1 MTNAAPAG
9 RARTPKLLWVIG
21 ILALLWNS
29 FGCLD
34 YTMTQTRNAA
44 WLAQYTPE
52 QMAFIDSYPS
62 WAIAGWAFGVWG
74 GAVGSL
80 LLLLRKRLSAPV
92 YLVSLL
98 GAVTSHI
105 YYLFLSNGPAT
116 LGGGAG
122 AYVFP
127 VVIIAIALGLYL
139 YARAM
144 AAKQVLV

>member
-9 RARTPKLLWVIG
+9 GARATKLFWLIG
-21 ILALLWNS
+21 VLALLWNS

-44 WLAQYTPE
+44 WLGQYTPE
-52 QMAFIDSYPS
+52 QMAFIDSYPA
-62 WAIAGWAFGVWG
+62 WATAGWAFGVWG

-80 LLLLRKRLSAPV
+80 LLLLRKRLAAPV
-92 YLVSLL
+92 YLVSLV
-98 GAVTSHI
+98 GAVTSHT
-105 YYLFLSNGPAT
+105 YYLFLSDGAAT

-122 AYVFP
+122 AYVLP
-127 VVIIAIALGLYL
+127 LVIIAIALGLWL

-144 AAKQVLV
+144 AEKGVLA